1 MQRRDFLGLGAVMTG
16 AAIFPSSSYASTAD
30 KKPDGAVTLYYEFRV
45 PSPEKKTILNK
56 MDNFSAHLKEQ
67 KGFLSLSFKQM
78 TGESTMVRNYPNHLK
93 GVLDRG
99 YADINGNPTSP
110 KIPNFYTLFIRFES
124 YDALM
129 ASRSKEWF
137 NENITPLLFAYKPTT
152 PPTKT
157 SIKLDFHE
165 GIYITVAAG
174 DRNKIYS
181 TSDEIKTFLKN
192 QSDEVTNHY
201 VTVEN
206 HVMINDAN
214 CEAFNRKIATLLTT
228 AQQTFRPD
236 TSDADYDKRF
246 TNGQAGTAQNTYYRK
261 AVTTEILQNAFSDGD
276 LRSYIMHGVWE
287 NMYDHEN
294 SHIDPRFLASSGPV
308 GAYVVSGPVEPFYDT
323 IKQATQ
329 GDKQ

>member
-1 MQRRDFLGLGAVMTG
+1 MQRRNFLGLSAIMTG
-16 AAIFPSSSYASTAD
+16 AAIFPASSYASTTD

-45 PSPEKKTILNK
+45 PTPEKKTVLSKI
-56 MDNFSAHLKEQ
+56 DAFSGYLKGQ

-124 YDALM
+124 YDALI
-129 ASRSKEWF
+129 ASHSKEWF
-137 NENITPLLFAYKPTT
+137 NDNIIPSLFAYKPTT

-157 SIKLDFHE
+157 PIKIDFYE
-165 GIYITVAAG
+165 GIYVTVAAG

-206 HVMINDAN
+206 HVMINDVN
-214 CEAFNRKIATLLTT
+214 REVFNQKVATLLTT

-236 TSDADYDKRF
+236 VGDGDYDGHF
-246 TNGQAGTAQNTYYRK
+246 SNGLAGTVQNTYYRK
-261 AVTTEILQNAFSDGD
+261 AVTTEILQNAFTDGD

-294 SHIDPRFLASSGPV
+294 SHIDPRFLTSSGPV

-323 IKQATQ
+323 LKQS
-329 GDKQ
+329 K